1 MLVPVLTFLA
11 YFFSMKMTRK
21 FTYQATTANDPQQGC
36 SNKMMD
42 LMMPLMS
49 VYICFLVPAAVGVYW
64 IFKSIIGVLKQFVLS
79 KAIPVPKFTEEDYK
93 AAEKEMAGKTKKKI
107 NKTKSSGEVKA
118 VRSLHYIDDEDFED
132 TRERGLA
139 RKALLEE
146 KEKQEKAEA
155 AERAQKL
162 PFGKIALKK
171 DERNEGAEE
180 ATKEETNTDD
190 TTNNE

>member
-1 MLVPVLTFLA
+1 M
-11 YFFSMKMTRK
+11 
-21 FTYQATTANDPQQGC
+21 
-36 SNKMMD
+36 
-42 LMMPLMS
+42 
-49 VYICFLVPAAVGVYW
+49 
-64 IFKSIIGVLKQFVLS
+64 
-79 KAIPVPKFTEEDYK
+79 
-93 AAEKEMAGKTKKKI
+93 KI
-107 NKTKSSGEVKA
+107 NKTQSSGEVRA

-139 RKALLEE
+139 RKAAIEE

-171 DERNEGAEE
+171 DERKEAGEE
-180 ATKEETNTDD
+180 AATEEASNEETKTED